1 MTEPQE
7 VQTLRGQPVLVRLA
21 ECGWKWGW
29 VGKDGWAS
37 CGDVVVTPTCVSRSK
52 IVYHYWTFDRHKLQE
67 SRVFG
72 EERREITE
80 VYLPKAARHQAAYLD
95 IDVFGNAQDTS
106 TRGTWGYRG

>member
-72 EERREITE
+72 EEEG
-80 VYLPKAARHQAAYLD
+80 D
-95 IDVFGNAQDTS
+95 
-106 TRGTWGYRG
+106 YRGLPPQSRSTSSGVLGY